1 MNYREQ
7 SVKQSWEMD
16 VYKSKERLIKEIS
29 QYQKEILN
37 LTSSLIEQICMI
49 DDAVLCEENW
59 SSILQTIESKTKVLL
74 EK

>member
-59 SSILQTIESKTKVLL
+59 SSILQTIEAKTKVLL